1 MKSILYA
8 GAALMIGASIYGF
21 IDYRQT
27 SHKKEFTNMYTEKE
41 TKPVV
46 AAPAGNYQPKKET
59 NTVLKLETVKNN
71 KKAEKIQNKEMLIDE
86 AEKYAAE
93 KKEENISKKSKRKL
107 NTKLFSR
114 APLREEIEELPA
126 PVKTD
131 SRKIE
136 SKVQ

>member
-1 MKSILYA
+1 
-8 GAALMIGASIYGF
+8 
-21 IDYRQT
+21 
-27 SHKKEFTNMYTEKE
+27 MYTEKE

-46 AAPAGNYQPKKET
+46 VAPAGNYQPKKET

>member
-1 MKSILYA
+1 MKSFLYA

-46 AAPAGNYQPKKET
+46 VAPAGNYQPKKET